1 MNKSAAKQLDKVL
14 MYLDNDEQFPETHLQ
29 IKRKFNDTFTN
40 KELYMILEKLCD
52 DKLTNFNYLTKVN
65 GDNTNTKTYYITI
78 HGRLFLERGGFM
90 YETKIQTRQTIWT
103 IAKTTAA
110 ILNAI
115 SILAI
120 GICGIYVS
128 NQLNIKDIKISELE
142 FKIDSLTKNTVK
154 HNKTK

>member
-1 MNKSAAKQLDKVL
+1 
-14 MYLDNDEQFPETHLQ
+14 
-29 IKRKFNDTFTN
+29 
-40 KELYMILEKLCD
+40 
-52 DKLTNFNYLTKVN
+52 LTNFNYLTKVN

>member
-1 MNKSAAKQLDKVL
+1 LNCGASYHHLWFNQVYFFVFASFGNLQNVIS
-14 MYLDNDEQFPETHLQ
+14 NQF
-29 IKRKFNDTFTN
+29 DTR
-40 KELYMILEKLCD
+40 ILEKLCD